1 MKITEI
7 SKPILDALREKNFVG
22 KFLVTIYR
30 NGIDEI
36 KISGYK
42 ANTASFPY
50 DFSCELQ
57 SKINEFCYK
66 IVSGAISDCGF
77 TFDITGQIAYLYT
90 PGDEE

>member
-7 SKPILDALREKNFVG
+7 YEPILDALREKNFVG
-22 KFLVTIYR
+22 NFLVTIYR

-36 KISGYK
+36 KISGHK
-42 ANTASFPY
+42 PNTAAFPY

-57 SKINEFCYK
+57 NRINEICFR

-90 PGDEE
+90 YGEAK